1 MRRVCVDLLFPFN
14 WWKPSGHTE
23 LCHFG
28 LAMTARQANGSHLLD
43 IGLFGDFILA
53 DCERTRHDRSTTPVT
68 GVGGEMKVLFSHTV
82 HPRAFQKLL
91 HIPTRR

>member
-1 MRRVCVDLLFPFN
+1 MRRVCGDLLFPFN
-14 WWKPSGHTE
+14 WWKLSGHAE

-53 DCERTRHDRSTTPVT
+53 DCQRTRHDRSTTPVT

-82 HPRAFQKLL
+82 HARAFQKLL
-91 HIPTRR
+91 HIATRR